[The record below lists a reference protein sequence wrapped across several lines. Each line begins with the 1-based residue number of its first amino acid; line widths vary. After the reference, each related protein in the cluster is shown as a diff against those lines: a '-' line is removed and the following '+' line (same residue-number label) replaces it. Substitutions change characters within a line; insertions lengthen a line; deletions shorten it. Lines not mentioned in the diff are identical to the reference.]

1 MAPACSVQKT
11 GSKVDS
17 ATLDAPTASTRQA
30 SENRSVQDLTPVE
43 VDYLTPVSAINEPKI
58 YVYKEKRR
66 MYVIQSNVL
75 VRDYPI
81 GLGFSPQGDKQR
93 QGDGRTPEGN
103 FLICM
108 KNPTSRFIKSLGLT
122 YPDKKHAQRALFA
135 GAITPLQFQ
144 HILNALERIA
154 LPPANTALGGEIF
167 IHAGG
172 AHKDWT
178 NGCVA
183 LYNRDMDELFN
194 IAKVGTPVS
203 IRP

>member
-1 MAPACSVQKT
+1 
-11 GSKVDS
+11 
-17 ATLDAPTASTRQA
+17 
-30 SENRSVQDLTPVE
+30 
-43 VDYLTPVSAINEPKI
+43 
-58 YVYKEKRR
+58 
-66 MYVIQSNVL
+66 
-75 VRDYPI
+75 
-81 GLGFSPQGDKQR
+81 
-93 QGDGRTPEGN
+93 
-103 FLICM
+103 
-108 KNPTSRFIKSLGLT
+108 
-122 YPDKKHAQRALFA
+122 
-135 GAITPLQFQ
+135 QFQ